1 MNIKQMEQIG
11 SIEDID
17 IVVQWA
23 SSGNKTTKR
32 IHVEKSTNASEVT
45 SPVIEDS
52 RGWIW
57 VTTNNLLIL

>member
-1 MNIKQMEQIG
+1 MVQ
-11 SIEDID
+11 IEDID

-52 RGWIW
+52 AGGYG
-57 VTTNNLLIL
+57 